1 MIDINDFVTQIK
13 DECPILK
20 RNVFA
25 VYDFDVDAP
34 TTIQP
39 PYAFVIQTDEQGGDV
54 KNSHIYQDGYS
65 QEMTAQIGVVI
76 AVKSFKDLRGAEGNA
91 ELQQIRAE
99 IHQALRGWVAPNTIA
114 KTQFLA
120 GKATY
125 YKNLTTYWSDVFST
139 KFIFKSNQF

>member
-1 MIDINDFVTQIK
+1 MNINDFVDRIK

-25 VYDFDVDAP
+25 IYDFDVDTP
-34 TTIQP
+34 TSIQP

-54 KNSHIYQDGYS
+54 KNGGVYQDGYS

-76 AVKSFKDLRGAEGNA
+76 AVKSFKDLRGAEGNQ

-99 IHQALRGWVAPNTIA
+99 IHQALRGWLAPET
-114 KTQFLA
+114 KTKVKFLA

-139 KFIFKSNQF
+139 TFIFQSNNF